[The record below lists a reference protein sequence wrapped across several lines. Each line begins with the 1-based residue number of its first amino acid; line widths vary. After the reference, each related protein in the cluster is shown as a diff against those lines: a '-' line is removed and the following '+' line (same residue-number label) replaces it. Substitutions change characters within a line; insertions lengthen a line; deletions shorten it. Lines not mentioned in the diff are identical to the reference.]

1 MNDSSI
7 SLPERDDVLINLEKE
22 ARDAYIPIVKPEVGQ
37 FLSVMIKACK
47 PKRIL
52 EIGTAIGYST
62 IWMARA
68 AGDNTEIVTIEIDED
83 MYRQSFKNF
92 KDLGIEKQVNQ
103 KFGDALEILPYLR
116 REFDFVFIDAAKS
129 QYLNYLEMV
138 LELLPEGGIIIADN
152 ILYHGYV
159 EKDRTIKRKRRA
171 MVKTLKK
178 YIDVVKNH
186 YLLESSI
193 IKIGDGIALS
203 VRR

>member
-7 SLPERDDVLINLEKE
+7 FSPERDLFLLALEQEAKE
-22 ARDAYIPIVKPEVGQ
+22 AYIPIVKPEVGQ
-37 FLSVMIKACK
+37 FLSVMVKAAK

-68 AGDNTEIVTIEIDED
+68 ADDDTEIVTIEIKEE
-83 MYRQSFKNF
+83 MYQQAARNF
-92 KDLGIEKQVNQ
+92 KKIAVDQQINQ
-103 KFGDALEILPYLR
+103 KLGDALEIIPYLR

-138 LELLPEGGIIIADN
+138 LELLPKGGIIVADN

-159 EKDRTIKRKRRA
+159 EQEAPIKRKRRA
-171 MVKTLKK
+171 IVNTLKE
-178 YIDVVKNH
+178 YIDLVKSH
-186 YLLESSI
+186 PMLDTSI
-193 IKIGDGIALS
+193 LTIGDGIALS
-203 VRR
+203 IRK